1 MNKLS
6 VAWLHSGGLDCVALP
21 AVPRFDLAEWQCGP
35 CGGRGNMCRSLLVLS
50 IILAVV
56 QSAAAKEPEQASR
69 KTALLDLG
77 PLSIDTRNYA
87 YTLVNLVM
95 EWFAYLLHQVIVQ
108 LIF

>member
-1 MNKLS
+1 
-6 VAWLHSGGLDCVALP
+6 
-21 AVPRFDLAEWQCGP
+21 
-35 CGGRGNMCRSLLVLS
+35 MCRSLLLLS
-50 IILAVV
+50 IILAIV
-56 QSAAAKEPEQASR
+56 QSVAARETQLATRQ
-69 KTALLDLG
+69 TALLDLG